1 METSIL
7 FPSDPEYAKE
17 RDSSSIRP
25 FSIYNSSTGR
35 NRPLAVIVALG
46 RDREIGR
53 HGDLPWHIPADLRHF
68 KALTLGHPVIMGRAT
83 WLSLP
88 KKPLPGRRNIVIS
101 RNPSFTA
108 EGAEVFNSIEAAIA
122 ACAPAPIPF
131 VIGGG
136 SVYAQA
142 LPLATELHLT
152 RVDANCP
159 DADTFFQEINPE
171 EWTLSERG
179 EDQQTP
185 DGVPFRFETYTRS
198 L

>member
-17 RDSSSIRP
+17 QDSRSIRP

-35 NRPLAVIVALG
+35 NRPLAIIVALG

-53 HGDLPWHIPADLRHF
+53 AGDLPWHISADLRHF
-68 KALTLGHPVIMGRAT
+68 KSLTVGHPVIMGHAT

-101 RNPSFTA
+101 RDSGLRID
-108 EGAEVFNSIEAAIA
+108 GAEVFNSLEAAVA
-122 ACAPAPIPF
+122 ACAPSPIPF
-131 VIGGG
+131 IIGGG
-136 SVYAQA
+136 SVYTQA
-142 LPLATELHLT
+142 LPMATELHLT

-159 DADTFFQEINPE
+159 DADTFFPEINPD
-171 EWTLSERG
+171 EWCLSDRG
-179 EDQQTP
+179 EAQQTP
-185 DGVPFRFETYTRS
+185 DGIPFRSETYTRS